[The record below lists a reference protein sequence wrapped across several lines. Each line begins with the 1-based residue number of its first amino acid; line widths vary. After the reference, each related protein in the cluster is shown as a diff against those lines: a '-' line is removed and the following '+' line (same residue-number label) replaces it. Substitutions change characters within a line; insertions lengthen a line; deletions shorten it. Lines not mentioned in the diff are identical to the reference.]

1 MDLSVITTYRCNSKC
16 QMCYIWK
23 NPTLPKEE
31 ISPNLLSKLPNGFD
45 NVNITGGEPTL
56 REDLLEICDVLNPKA
71 KTLEISSNGLKS
83 HLLVPIVEK
92 YPNIKIRFSLEGK
105 EVVNNS
111 IRGEKNGFSNK
122 IEGMK
127 ELIKAGGKDLGFA
140 FVVQD
145 ENVEELMYVYE
156 LTRKL
161 GIELSTSALHNAWQ
175 FYKNDNY
182 HYDRLR
188 SAKSIEKL
196 IMQMLD
202 TWSVKNWFRAYMNLG
217 LIEKI
222 LGHPRLHSCVAG
234 KGFSFIDPWADVWAC
249 NVRTDLPMGNL
260 NEQTWSDI
268 VNSEVA
274 NKSIEKVLK
283 CEQNCWM
290 VTTARTA
297 MRSPLHSSLPK
308 NKAAIWVIKN
318 KFIRML
324 NKQIRF
330 ENYIDYTNILP
341 NVISKDGHFQK
352 PKEKIKRQSFL
363 EVNEKKNIN
372 HKDGEHYPLS
382 EFYNL

>member
-1 MDLSVITTYRCNSKC
+1 
-16 QMCYIWK
+16 
-23 NPTLPKEE
+23 
-31 ISPNLLSKLPNGFD
+31 
-45 NVNITGGEPTL
+45 
-56 REDLLEICDVLNPKA
+56 
-71 KTLEISSNGLKS
+71 
-83 HLLVPIVEK
+83 
-92 YPNIKIRFSLEGK
+92 
-105 EVVNNS
+105 
-111 IRGEKNGFSNK
+111 
-122 IEGMK
+122 MK
-127 ELIKAGGKDLGFA
+127 ELIVTGGKDLGFA

-145 ENVEELMYVYE
+145 ENVEELMFVYE
-156 LTRKL
+156 LTKNL
-161 GIELSTSALHNAWQ
+161 GIELSTSTLHNAWQ
-175 FYKNDNY
+175 FHKNDNY

-188 SAKSIEKL
+188 SAKSVEDL
-196 IMQMLD
+196 ISGMLD
-202 TWSVKNWFRAYMNLG
+202 TWSIKNWFRAYMNLG

-222 LGHPRLHSCVAG
+222 LGHKRLHPCVAG
-234 KGFSFIDPWADVWAC
+234 AGFIFIDPWADVWAC

-260 NEQTWSDI
+260 ENQVWQEI
-268 VNSEVA
+268 LNSEVT
-274 NKSIEKVLK
+274 KESIEKVK
-283 CEQNCWM
+283 ICEQNCWM